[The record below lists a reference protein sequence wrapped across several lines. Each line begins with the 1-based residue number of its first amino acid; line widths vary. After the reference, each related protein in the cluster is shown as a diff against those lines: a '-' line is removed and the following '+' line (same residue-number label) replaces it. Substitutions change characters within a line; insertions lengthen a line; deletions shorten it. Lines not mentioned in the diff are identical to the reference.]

1 MKKIILASSS
11 PRRKQLLQILGLPFI
26 VVSSNI
32 EEKLDPKLF
41 PREQVELLSRQK
53 AEAVGKK
60 FDDALII
67 AADTM
72 VSYKGKLFGKP
83 EDKEDAKKMLGQL
96 SGTQH
101 TIVTGFTILDTKTKK
116 CVTKS
121 TETKIWFR
129 RITQQEI
136 ADFIKREKPFDKA
149 GAYAIHELA
158 AVFVRKIEGDYMGA
172 VGLSIF
178 QVAKVLKEFGI
189 EVL

>member
-11 PRRKQLLQILGLPFI
+11 PRRKQLLKILGLPFI

-32 EEKLDPKLF
+32 EEKLDTKLL

-60 FDDALII
+60 FDDALIL

-101 TIVTGFTILDTKTKK
+101 TIVTGFTILDTKIKK

-121 TETKIWFR
+121 TVTKIWFR
-129 RITQQEI
+129 RITQQVI
-136 ADFIKREKPFDKA
+136 ADFI
-149 GAYAIHELA
+149 
-158 AVFVRKIEGDYMGA
+158 
-172 VGLSIF
+172 
-178 QVAKVLKEFGI
+178 
-189 EVL
+189 